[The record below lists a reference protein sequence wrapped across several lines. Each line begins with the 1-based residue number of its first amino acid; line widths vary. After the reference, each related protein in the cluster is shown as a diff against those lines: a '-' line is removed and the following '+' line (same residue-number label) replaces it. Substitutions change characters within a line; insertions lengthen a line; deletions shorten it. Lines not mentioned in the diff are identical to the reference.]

1 MRCEGSSAWPH
12 PWRGVTWVPGRWPC
26 AGAVGARKRRQAFGS
41 HAAGDGSEPA
51 CRRCLDHRG
60 DHATRA
66 RRSTSSPG
74 SRAQLAR
81 HEAGHRPASVYH
93 RKEERI
99 RAHVILCWLALLLA
113 RVAENACHATWPQL
127 RRELDRIAIGT
138 FTVRPAPSASAP
150 RSPRPSATSSP
161 SSRSPPRPGS
171 TSSPPPA
178 PDQQEHLRLDTRPP
192 PMPGRIPSTLIHR
205 LCSYISC
212 GTRAVQVVSLPGG
225 PGPHVAVAL
234 DEAARSC

>member
-12 PWRGVTWVPGRWPC
+12 PWRGVTWAPAVGL
-26 AGAVGARKRRQAFGS
+26 AQGAAGARKQRQAFGS

-113 RVAENACHATWPQL
+113 RVAENACHATSPQL

-138 FTVRPAPSASAP
+138 FTGPAGTFRQRTEITKAQRDILAQLKIAP
-150 RSPRPSATSSP
+150 
-161 SSRSPPRPGS
+161 PPRIYQL
-171 TSSPPPA
+171 TPPA